1 MNYEDKKIYKNRKI
15 KSMKIEPGNQKK
27 TQESFNIWRAFN
39 FL

>member
-27 TQESFNIWRAFN
+27 NPRIFQYLASF
-39 FL
+39 